1 MRFNQHGGEVRFD
14 GQQARL
20 LRSLKRG
27 RSVFG
32 EIGGG
37 EVGGRRGG

>member
-1 MRFNQHGGEVRFD
+1 MRFD

-27 RSVFG
+27 RRVVG

-37 EVGGRRGG
+37 DVGVRKGG